1 MIHPVPPIFRAV
13 LALALLCAASCA
25 LATPPTVG
33 GCPVFPANNY
43 WNTPIDQLPVHA
55 RSAAWVN
62 TIGVTKRLH
71 ADWGNVLA
79 DNYGIP
85 FITVTAAQPNV
96 PIAFEVAD
104 ESDAGPYPIPPN
116 APIEGGPAS
125 SGDRHVLVIETTNCI
140 LYELDVGVPVSGGA
154 SWNAYSGAKF
164 DLKTNGPLRPA
175 DFTSADAAGLPIFP
189 GLVRW
194 EEIAAGEI
202 AHAIRFTAN
211 LIWGREGVN
220 YKYLWPARHYSGFNT
235 DANRPP
241 MGTRFR
247 LKSSFVIPN
256 NFDPA
261 TKVILRAMQ
270 KYGLVLADAGSDWF
284 FQGVSDVNFPDAV
297 FSQLAAVA
305 GSNFEAVETSLM
317 QINVNSGEA
326 VQPAGPATAPNAP
339 AIGTPIAGNG
349 QVSILFVPPAS
360 NGGSPI
366 TTYTATCVSGSSV
379 SVSRAA
385 SPITIVGLVNNNS
398 YTCSVT
404 ATNAIG
410 VSVASQS
417 VNVTPSAAATLALV
431 NILSRKIHT
440 GVGAFDIDVVPAPL
454 TVEPRSIGGGHMI
467 VFQFNTP
474 ISIAG
479 TVSAIDAVSATPVTT
494 VTSTGVGNDV
504 VVTLASVAD
513 NKRIRITIDGVNGAA
528 TTWSAT
534 VGFLLGDV
542 NNTGS
547 VNSSDISSVKAR
559 SGQAT
564 TAANFRFDIN
574 TTGAINSSDIS
585 AVKAR
590 SGLVLP

>member
-1 MIHPVPPIFRAV
+1 MPPIFRAV
-13 LALALLCAASCA
+13 LTLALLCAALPSISA
-25 LATPPTVG
+25 PPTVG
-33 GCPVFPANNY
+33 GCQVFPANNY
-43 WNTPIDQLPVHA
+43 WNTPIDGLPVHA
-55 RSAAWVN
+55 SSAAWVN

-85 FITVTAAQPNV
+85 FTTVTALQPPV
-96 PIAFEVAD
+96 PIVFQVSD

-116 APIEGGPAS
+116 APIEGGSAS
-125 SGDRHVLVIETTNCI
+125 TGDRHVLVIETSNCI

-164 DLKTNGPLRPA
+164 DLKTNGPLRTA

-241 MGTRFR
+241 MGARFR

-297 FSQLAAVA
+297 FSQLATVA
-305 GSNFEAVETSLM
+305 GSNFEAVESSLM

-326 VQPAGPATAPNAP
+326 VQPAGPPTAPDAP
-339 AIGTPIAGNG
+339 IIGTPIAGNG
-349 QVSILFVPPAS
+349 QLSILFVAPAS

-366 TTYTATCVSGSSV
+366 TAYTATCVGGSSV
-379 SVSRAA
+379 SASRAA
-385 SPITIVGLVNNNS
+385 SPITIVGLVNNVS
-398 YTCSVT
+398 YACSVT

-417 VNVTPSAAATLALV
+417 VNVTPGAAPTFALV
-431 NILSRKIHT
+431 NVVSRKTHI
-440 GVGAFDIDVVPAPL
+440 GVGDFDIDIVPTPL
-454 TVEPRSIGGGHMI
+454 TVEPRGIGSGHTI
-467 VFQFNTP
+467 VFQFNTLVTN
-474 ISIAG
+474 AG
-479 TVSAIDAVSATPVTT
+479 TVTAIDAVSTTPIAN
-494 VTSTGVGNDV
+494 VTSAGVGNDV
-504 VVTLASVAD
+504 VVMLASVAD
-513 NKRIRITIDGVNGAA
+513 NKRIRITIDGVNGLA
-528 TTWSAT
+528 TARSVT

-559 SGQAT
+559 SGQVT
-564 TAANFRFDIN
+564 TAANFRFDVN
-574 TTGAINSSDIS
+574 ATGAINSSDIS
-585 AVKAR
+585 SVKAR

>member
-1 MIHPVPPIFRAV
+1 MPPIFRV
-13 LALALLCAASCA
+13 VFALALLCAASHVRA
-25 LATPPTVG
+25 APPTVG
-33 GCPVFPANNY
+33 GCQVFPANNY

-55 RSAAWVN
+55 SSAAWVN
-62 TIGVTKRLH
+62 TIGVTKKLH

-85 FITVTAAQPNV
+85 FITVTAAQPKV
-96 PIAFEVAD
+96 PVAFDVSE

-116 APIEGGPAS
+116 APIEGGAAS
-125 SGDRHVLVIETTNCI
+125 TGDRHVLVIETTNCI
-140 LYELDVGVPVSGGA
+140 LYEIGVGVPVSGGL

-211 LIWGREGVN
+211 LIWGREGGN

-241 MGTRFR
+241 MGARFR

-297 FSQLAAVA
+297 FTQLATVA

-326 VQPAGPATAPNAP
+326 VQPAGSATAPNAP

-349 QVSILFVPPAS
+349 QVWILFVPPAS

-366 TTYTATCVSGSSV
+366 TAYTATCVGGSSASA

-385 SPITIVGLVNNNS
+385 SPITVVGLVNNTS

-410 VSVASQS
+410 VSVPSASVS
-417 VNVTPSAAATLALV
+417 VTPSAATTLALV
-431 NILSRKIHT
+431 NTLSRKTHT
-440 GVGAFDIDVVPAPL
+440 GIGAFDIDVASLPL
-454 TVEPRSIGGGHMI
+454 TVEPRVIGSGHMI
-467 VFQFNTP
+467 VFQFNTVVTN
-474 ISIAG
+474 AG
-479 TVSAIDAVSATPVTT
+479 TVSAIDAATATPVTT
-494 VTSTGVGNDV
+494 VTSAGVGNDV
-504 VVTLASVAD
+504 VVTLANVAD
-513 NKRIRITIDGVNGAA
+513 NKRIRITIDGVNGV
-528 TTWSAT
+528 TTAMSAT

-542 NNTGS
+542 NSTGS
-547 VNSSDISSVKAR
+547 VTASDISGVKAR

-564 TAANFRFDIN
+564 TAANFRFDVN
-574 TTGAINSSDIS
+574 ATGAINSSDIS

>member
-1 MIHPVPPIFRAV
+1 MTHMPPIFRAV
-13 LALALLCAASCA
+13 LTLALLCAALPPHA
-25 LATPPTVG
+25 APPTVG
-33 GCPVFPANNY
+33 GCQVFPANNY

-55 RSAAWVN
+55 SSAAWVN
-62 TIGVTKRLH
+62 MIGMTKKLH

-96 PIAFEVAD
+96 PIVFQVSD

-116 APIEGGPAS
+116 APIEGGAAS
-125 SGDRHVLVIETTNCI
+125 TGDRHVLVVETSNCI

-194 EEIAAGEI
+194 EEVAAGEI

-211 LIWGREGVN
+211 LIWGREGVS

-241 MGTRFR
+241 MGARFR
-247 LKSSFVIPN
+247 LKSSYIIPN

-270 KYGLVLADAGSDWF
+270 KYGLMLADAGSDWF

-297 FSQLAAVA
+297 FSQLATVA

-326 VQPAGPATAPNAP
+326 VQPTAPATVPGAPT
-339 AIGTPIAGNG
+339 IGTPIAGNG
-349 QVSILFVPPAS
+349 QVSILFVAPAS

-366 TTYTATCVSGSSV
+366 TTYTATCIGGSSV

-385 SPITIVGLVNNNS
+385 SPITIIGLSNNTS
-398 YTCSVT
+398 YACSVT
-404 ATNAIG
+404 ATNAVG
-410 VSVASQS
+410 VSMPSAS
-417 VNVTPSAAATLALV
+417 VNVTPSAVATLALV
-431 NILSRKIHT
+431 NILSRKTHT
-440 GVGAFDIDVVPAPL
+440 GVGAFDIDVVPTPL
-454 TVEPRSIGGGHMI
+454 TVEPRSIGSGHMI
-467 VFQFNTP
+467 VFQFNTLVTN
-474 ISIAG
+474 AG
-479 TVSAIDAVSATPVTT
+479 TVSAIDAVTNTSIGN
-494 VTSTGVGNDV
+494 VTSAGVGNDV

-513 NKRIRITIDGVNGAA
+513 NKRIRITIDGVNGA
-528 TTWSAT
+528 TTPVSAT

-564 TAANFRFDIN
+564 TASNFRFDVN
-574 TTGAINSSDIS
+574 ASGAINSSDIS